1 MISPSVTAGKDTP
14 TLRRALGLWLLT
26 FYGLGTIIGAG
37 IYVLIGEV
45 AGAAGLAAPLA
56 FLAAGLLA
64 ALTGLCYA
72 ELAGRFPEASGAAAY
87 VAEGLNSSW
96 LSRAVGAAVLLTGII
111 ISASLARGASGYL
124 AAFVDL
130 PPAVAAGALVMAF
143 TALSC
148 LGVRESVGIAA
159 AMTVIEMAGLLLV
172 IAIGA
177 PALADLPEHLPEMW
191 PAGGDAWLGVGS
203 GAVVAFFAFIGF
215 ESVANMAEEAKEP
228 KRDMPRAILLAI
240 GVSTL
245 FYMAVAIVVV
255 LAVPLD
261 KLRHAAAPLALV
273 LETSGSASHRW
284 LSLIAL
290 VAILSGILIQVVM
303 SARLLF
309 GMSRR
314 GLLPAW
320 LGLVSQRTRAPVRAT
335 LTVGALSFIAAVAIP
350 FGGLVAATSSLT
362 LIIFFFVSLALWR
375 LHRTR
380 APAETGFRAPRWAPP
395 VAALFCLA
403 LLAIQSFGW
412 LLG

>member
-1 MISPSVTAGKDTP
+1 MTSHSATAGKDAP

-45 AGAAGLAAPLA
+45 ADTAGFAAPLA

-87 VAEGLNSSW
+87 VAEGLNSVW
-96 LSRAVGAAVLLTGII
+96 LSRAIGAVVLLTGIVI
-111 ISASLARGASGYL
+111 AASLARGASGYL
-124 AAFVDL
+124 AVFVDL
-130 PPAVAAGALVMAF
+130 PPVVAAGALVLTF
-143 TALSC
+143 TVLSC

-159 AMTVIEMAGLLLV
+159 AMTVIEMAGLVLV

-177 PALADLPEHLPEMW
+177 PALADLPERLPEMW
-191 PAGGDAWLGVGS
+191 PAGGAWFAVSS
-203 GAVVAFFAFIGF
+203 GAVIAFFAFIGF

-240 GVSTL
+240 GISTL
-245 FYMAVAIVVV
+245 FYVAVAVVVV
-255 LAVPLD
+255 LAVPLE
-261 KLRHAAAPLALV
+261 KLRHATAPLALV
-273 LETSGSASHRW
+273 LEASGSVSHRW

-314 GLLPAW
+314 SLLPAW
-320 LGLVSQRTRAPVRAT
+320 LGLVSHRTRAPVRAT
-335 LTVGALSFIAAVAIP
+335 LTVGALTFVAAVAFP
-350 FGGLVAATSSLT
+350 FGGLVAATSGLT

-380 APAETGFRAPRWAPP
+380 PPVESGFRAPRWAPP
-395 VAALFCLA
+395 VAALLCLG
-403 LLAIQSFGW
+403 LLTIQMFGW
-412 LLG
+412 LFG

>member
-1 MISPSVTAGKDTP
+1 MTSHSTSAAKPAP

-45 AGAAGLAAPLA
+45 ADTAGFAAPLA

-87 VAEGLNSSW
+87 VGEGLGSVG
-96 LSRAVGAAVLLTGII
+96 LSRAVGGVVLLTGIVI
-111 ISASLARGASGYL
+111 AASLARGASGYL

-130 PPAVAAGALVMAF
+130 PPAVAAGALVLAF

-159 AMTVIEMAGLLLV
+159 TMTVIEIAGLLLV
-172 IAIGA
+172 IFIGA
-177 PALADLPEHLPEMW
+177 PALADLPERLPEMW
-191 PAGGDAWLGVGS
+191 PSGGGAWLAVGS

-245 FYMAVAIVVV
+245 FYVAVAVVVV
-255 LAVPLD
+255 LAVPLE
-261 KLRHAAAPLALV
+261 KLRHATAPLALV
-273 LETSGSASHRW
+273 LEASGSASHRW

-290 VAILSGILIQVVM
+290 IAILSGILIQVVM
-303 SARLLF
+303 AARLLY
-309 GMSRR
+309 GMARR

-320 LGLVSQRTRAPVRAT
+320 LGQVSRYTRAPVRAT
-335 LTVGALSFIAAVAIP
+335 LTVGAVSFVAAVAFP
-350 FGGLVAATSSLT
+350 FGGLVAATSGLT

-380 APAETGFRAPRWAPP
+380 PPVESGFRAPRWAPP
-395 VAALFCLA
+395 VAALLCLG
-403 LLAIQSFGW
+403 LLTIQMFGW
-412 LLG
+412 LFG